1 MGDVIKVQAQTV
13 VDLFQSTE
21 RKKAIRDYEDR
32 ELLEQMMLSVKRIMR
47 DNGMA
52 VGEDTKYI
60 VVRIMEIVR
69 RHYGWLSIEDF
80 RLAFELAS
88 VGKLEVDNRHYF
100 HMTVDY
106 VCRIL
111 NAYIRAKDEHKT
123 EEKPKEEERGITE
136 EYKRLLNGCWFRY
149 KYTGKLVATVVQEMF
164 LYRDLVAEGY
174 AEEIQ
179 ISEEDKRSAYCRF
192 IQAAIR
198 GEKKEME
205 EYRVRKE
212 GTESDLLKNESY
224 VIARRRE
231 ILKALERKLY
241 EC

>member
-1 MGDVIKVQAQTV
+1 MGDIIKAESQTV

-21 RKKAIRDYEDR
+21 RKKAIREYEDK

-52 VGEDTKYI
+52 IGEDTKYL

-69 RHYGWLSIEDF
+69 RHYGWLSVEDF

-100 HMTVDY
+100 RMTVDY

-111 NAYIRAKDEHKT
+111 NAYIRAKDEHRQ
-123 EEKPKEEERGITE
+123 EEPQKPEERGITE
-136 EYKRLLNGCWFRY
+136 DYKKLLNGCWLKY
-149 KYTGKLVATVVQEMF
+149 KYTGKLDTSVIQEMF

-174 AEEIQ
+174 AEEIN
-179 ISEEDKRSAYCRF
+179 ISEEDKREAYNLF
-192 IQAAIR
+192 IQATIR
-198 GEKKEME
+198 GEKKEIE
-205 EYRVRKE
+205 AFKVRKE
-212 GTESDLLKNESY
+212 GKDCDLLRNESY
-224 VIARRRE
+224 VIARRKE

-241 EC
+241 ES

>member
-1 MGDVIKVQAQTV
+1 MGDIIKAESQTV

-21 RKKAIRDYEDR
+21 RKKAIREYEDKD
-32 ELLEQMMLSVKRIMR
+32 LLEQMMLSVKRIMR

-52 VGEDTKYI
+52 VGEDTKYL

-69 RHYGWLSIEDF
+69 RHYGWLSVEDF

-100 HMTVDY
+100 RLTVDY

-123 EEKPKEEERGITE
+123 EEKPKEEKRGITE
-136 EYKRLLNGCWFRY
+136 EYKRLLNGCWLRY
-149 KYTGKLVATVVQEMF
+149 KYTGKLVTTVVQEMF
-164 LYRDLVAEGY
+164 LYRDLLAEGY
-174 AEEIQ
+174 AEEIN
-179 ISEEDKRSAYCRF
+179 ISEEDKRKAYNLF
-192 IQAAIR
+192 IRAEIR
-198 GEKKEME
+198 GEKKEIDAFK
-205 EYRVRKE
+205 VRKE
-212 GTESDLLKNESY
+212 GKDCDLLKNESY

>member
-1 MGDVIKVQAQTV
+1 MGDIIKAESQTV

-21 RKKAIRDYEDR
+21 RKKAIREYEDKD
-32 ELLEQMMLSVKRIMR
+32 LLEQMMLSVKRIMR

-52 VGEDTKYI
+52 VGEDTKYL

-69 RHYGWLSIEDF
+69 RHYGWLSVEDF

-100 HMTVDY
+100 RLTVDY

-136 EYKRLLNGCWFRY
+136 EYKRLLNGCWLRY
-149 KYTGKLVATVVQEMF
+149 KYTGKLVTTVVQEMF
-164 LYRDLVAEGY
+164 LYRDLLAEGY
-174 AEEIQ
+174 AEEIN
-179 ISEEDKRSAYCRF
+179 ISEEDKRKAYNLF
-192 IQAAIR
+192 IRAEIR
-198 GEKKEME
+198 GEKKEIDAFK
-205 EYRVRKE
+205 VRKE
-212 GTESDLLKNESY
+212 GKDCDLLKNESY

>member
-1 MGDVIKVQAQTV
+1 MGDIIKAESQTV

-21 RKKAIRDYEDR
+21 RKKAIREYEDKD
-32 ELLEQMMLSVKRIMR
+32 LLEQMMLSVKRIMR

-52 VGEDTKYI
+52 VGEDTKYL

-69 RHYGWLSIEDF
+69 RHYGWLSVEDF

-100 HMTVDY
+100 RMTVDY

-136 EYKRLLNGCWFRY
+136 EYKRLLNGCWLRY

-174 AEEIQ
+174 AEEIL
-179 ISEEDKRSAYCRF
+179 ITEEDKRKAYNLF
-192 IQAAIR
+192 IRAEIR
-198 GEKKEME
+198 GEKKEIDAFK
-205 EYRVRKE
+205 VRKE
-212 GTESDLLKNESY
+212 GKDCDLLKNESY